1 MSPDIEAAIRRR
13 EELLGPCK
21 LWEGALNNNGY
32 GPSRR
37 AYEKEYGPVPPGYDV
52 AHMCHARACIEPR
65 HLTIKTRAEN
75 MAMSRHREKKPHLTP
90 REVRAVRA
98 LLATG
103 NFTQLEVA
111 QTLDLHGSTIAKIHT
126 RRTYADV

>member
-1 MSPDIEAAIRRR
+1 MSPDIEAAIQRR

-21 LWEGALNNNGY
+21 EWEGALNNNGY

-37 AYEKEYGPVPPGYDV
+37 IYEKEIGPIPPGYDV
-52 AHMCHARACIEPR
+52 AHTCHNRACVEKS
-65 HLTIKTRAEN
+65 HLILRTRAEN
-75 MAMSRHREKKPHLTP
+75 MAMSRGRPKKPYLTK

-103 NFTQLEVA
+103 ITQLEVA
-111 QTLDLHGSTIAKIHT
+111 QTLDLHGSTIAKINTGLH
-126 RRTYADV
+126 YADV

>member
-1 MSPDIEAAIRRR
+1 MCPDIEAAIQRR

-21 LWEGALNNNGY
+21 EWEGSLNNNGY
-32 GPSRR
+32 GPSRQI
-37 AYEKEYGPVPPGYDV
+37 YEETFGPVPQGYDV
-52 AHMCHARACIEPR
+52 CHMCHNRACVEPR

-103 NFTQLEVA
+103 QLTQLEVA

-126 RRTYADV
+126 GRTYADV